1 MHFVR
6 AYSHHNGCDQWKDRE
21 LDEWLTDVF
30 EKPEIQV
37 GPGSTASIRDH
48 VKQEFALEG
57 WAYDVKIDQGCDLT
71 VFGQKDDLAFHLQT
85 GNISRAAYDLLKL
98 QHLWSV
104 RRIQAAALALPTK
117 EAATRIGSNIA
128 NFERVMNELSLFE
141 KTITVPIFLV
151 AFE

>member
-6 AYSHHNGCDQWKDRE
+6 AYSHHNGRDQWRDRE

-30 EKPEIQV
+30 EKPELIV
-37 GPGSTASIRDH
+37 GPGSTTAIRDH
-48 VKQEFALEG
+48 VKAEFAVEG
-57 WAYDVKIDQGCDLT
+57 WGYDVKVDQQVDLT
-71 VFGQKDDLAFHLQT
+71 VFGTKDDLGFQLQT

-98 QHLWSV
+98 QHLYSAE
-104 RRIQAAALALPTK
+104 RIEAAGLALPTK

-128 NFERVMNELSLFE
+128 NFERVMNELSLFNR
-141 KTITVPIFLV
+141 TITVPIFLV